1 MTGGSF
7 SAVSLVG
14 AFTGLDWSLL
24 AVILVLLVFL
34 IFLAIAEMGLSR
46 MTRPKAAALAERR
59 PKQGKA
65 LVDLIEEPEKWINPL
80 LLTVNVSQTVQATLT
95 GVVTARAFGP
105 LGIAV
110 GVTLN
115 VIVFFV
121 LAEAVPKTY
130 AVIHSERAAL
140 VSARGIRAL
149 VAFPPLKLVSRGLIK
164 LTNVIV
170 KGKGLEDGPF
180 VKEQEFLGV
189 VEVAAQEEVIE
200 KHERELIESVIEF
213 GDTVAREI
221 MVPQPDM
228 VTVLQT
234 ATVDEVI
241 GVSIAHG
248 FSRMPVIDD
257 EDDVVGVAFMKDLV
271 RIDRLGR
278 GAESV
283 TEHMRDVV
291 VVPENKPVSKL
302 MREMQTNKFHL
313 AVVADEYGSIT
324 GMITLE
330 DCLEELVGEIV
341 DEYDREEIEI
351 SVLANGDLV
360 ILGSTSVSD
369 VNERL
374 STHIPD
380 EEWDSV
386 GGFLFGTLEHVPTVG
401 EFVDFEG
408 WRFRVSEL
416 KGRRIQKI
424 RVSLIE
430 VPSDDPDGDVEPATH

>member
-1 MTGGSF
+1 MRSIHLF
-7 SAVSLVG
+7 A
-14 AFTGLDWSLL
+14 AFTGLDWGLL

-46 MTRPKAAALAERR
+46 MTKPKAAALAERR
-59 PKQGKA
+59 PRQGRA
-65 LVDLIEEPEKWINPL
+65 LVELIDEPEKWINPL

-95 GVVTARAFGP
+95 GVITARAFGP
-105 LGIAV
+105 LGVAA

-115 VIVFFV
+115 VLVFFV

-130 AVIHSERAAL
+130 AVLHSERAAL
-140 VSARGIRAL
+140 VSARGIKAL
-149 VAFPPLKLVSRGLIK
+149 VGFPPLKLISRGLIK

-189 VEVAAQEEVIE
+189 VEVAVQEDVIE
-200 KHERELIESVIEF
+200 KHERDLIESVIEF

-228 VTVLQT
+228 VTVGT
-234 ATVDEVI
+234 ESTVDEAI

-248 FSRMPVIDD
+248 FSRLPVTNDD
-257 EDDVVGVAFMKDLV
+257 DDVIGIAFMKDLV
-271 RIDRLGR
+271 RLERLGR
-278 GAESV
+278 GGELV
-283 TEHMRDVV
+283 TSHMRNVV

-341 DEYDREEIEI
+341 DEYDHEEAEI
-351 SVLANGDLV
+351 TTLPNGDLV
-360 ILGSTSVSD
+360 VLGSTSVSD
-369 VNERL
+369 VNDKL

-380 EEWDSV
+380 EEWDSI
-386 GGFLFGTLEHVPTVG
+386 GGFVFGTLEHVPSVG

-408 WRFRVSEL
+408 WRFRVAEL
-416 KGRRIQKI
+416 KGRRIQKV
-424 RVSLIE
+424 RVSLVEIPIE
-430 VPSDDPDGDVEPATH
+430 VDEPSAQ

>member
-1 MTGGSF
+1 MTRHSMF
-7 SAVSLVG
+7 A
-14 AFTGLDWSLL
+14 AFTGLDWGLL

-46 MTRPKAAALAERR
+46 MTKPKAAALAERR
-59 PKQGKA
+59 PRQGRA
-65 LVDLIEEPEKWINPL
+65 LVELIEEPEKWINPL
-80 LLTVNVSQTVQATLT
+80 LLTVNVCQTVQATLT
-95 GVVTARAFGP
+95 GVITARAFGP
-105 LGIAV
+105 LGVAA

-115 VIVFFV
+115 VLVFFV

-130 AVIHSERAAL
+130 AVLHSERAAL
-140 VSARGIRAL
+140 VSARGIKGL
-149 VAFPPLKLVSRGLIK
+149 VGFPPLKVISRGLIK

-189 VEVAAQEEVIE
+189 VEVAVQEDVIE
-200 KHERELIESVIEF
+200 KHERDLIESVIEF

-228 VTVLQT
+228 ITVGT
-234 ATVDEVI
+234 SATVDESI

-248 FSRMPVIDD
+248 FSRLPVMNDD
-257 EDDVVGVAFMKDLV
+257 DDVVGLAFMKDLV
-271 RIDRLGR
+271 RLERLGR
-278 GAESV
+278 GGELV
-283 TEHMRDVV
+283 TSHMRAVV

-341 DEYDREEIEI
+341 DEYDHEEADITD
-351 SVLANGDLV
+351 LPNGDFV
-360 ILGSTSVSD
+360 VLGSTSVSD
-369 VNERL
+369 VNEKL
-374 STHIPD
+374 STRIPD
-380 EEWDSV
+380 EEWDSI
-386 GGFLFGTLEHVPTVG
+386 GGFVFGTLEHVPSIG

-408 WRFRVSEL
+408 WRFRVVEL
-416 KGRRIQKI
+416 KGRRIQKV

-430 VPSDDPDGDVEPATH
+430 VADDGGEVVAQ

>member
-1 MTGGSF
+1 MRTVQIF
-7 SAVSLVG
+7 A
-14 AFTGLDWSLL
+14 AFTGLDWGLL
-24 AVILVLLVFL
+24 AVIVVLLIFL

-46 MTRPKAAALAERR
+46 MTKPKAAALAERR
-59 PKQGKA
+59 PRQGRA
-65 LVDLIEEPEKWINPL
+65 LVELIDEPEKWINPL

-95 GVVTARAFGP
+95 GVITARAFGP
-105 LGIAV
+105 LGVAI

-115 VIVFFV
+115 VLVFFV

-130 AVIHSERAAL
+130 AVLHSERAAL
-140 VSARGIRAL
+140 VSARGIKAL
-149 VAFPPLKLVSRGLIK
+149 VGFPPLKLISRGLIK

-189 VEVAAQEEVIE
+189 VEVAVQEDVIE
-200 KHERELIESVIEF
+200 KHERDLIESVIEF

-228 VTVLQT
+228 VTVGT
-234 ATVDEVI
+234 ESTVDEAI

-248 FSRMPVIDD
+248 FSRLPVMNDD
-257 EDDVVGVAFMKDLV
+257 DDVIGIAFMKDLV
-271 RIDRLGR
+271 RLERLGR
-278 GAESV
+278 GGELV
-283 TEHMRDVV
+283 TSHMRNVV
-291 VVPENKPVSKL
+291 VVPENKPVAKL

-341 DEYDREEIEI
+341 DEYDHEEDEI
-351 SVLANGDLV
+351 TTLSNGDLV
-360 ILGSTSVSD
+360 VLGSTSVSD
-369 VNERL
+369 VNDKL

-380 EEWDSV
+380 EEWDSI
-386 GGFLFGTLEHVPTVG
+386 GGFVFGTLEHVPSVG

-408 WRFRVSEL
+408 WRFRVAEL
-416 KGRRIQKI
+416 KGRRIQKV

-430 VPSDDPDGDVEPATH
+430 IPTEADEAPAQ

>member
-1 MTGGSF
+1 MRTVQIF
-7 SAVSLVG
+7 A

-46 MTRPKAAALAERR
+46 MTKPKAAALAERR
-59 PKQGKA
+59 PRQGRA
-65 LVDLIEEPEKWINPL
+65 LVELIDEPEKWINPL

-95 GVVTARAFGP
+95 GVITARAFGP
-105 LGIAV
+105 LGVAV

-115 VIVFFV
+115 VLVFFV

-130 AVIHSERAAL
+130 AVLHSERAAL
-140 VSARGIRAL
+140 VSARGIKAL
-149 VAFPPLKLVSRGLIK
+149 VGFPPLKLISRGLIK

-189 VEVAAQEEVIE
+189 VEVAVQEDVIE
-200 KHERELIESVIEF
+200 KHERDLIESVIEF

-228 VTVLQT
+228 VTVGT
-234 ATVDEVI
+234 ESTVDEAI

-248 FSRMPVIDD
+248 FSRLPVMNDD
-257 EDDVVGVAFMKDLV
+257 DDVIGIAFMKDLV
-271 RIDRLGR
+271 RLERLGR
-278 GAESV
+278 GGELV
-283 TEHMRDVV
+283 TSHMRNVV
-291 VVPENKPVSKL
+291 VVPENKPVAKL

-341 DEYDREEIEI
+341 DEYDHEEDEI
-351 SVLANGDLV
+351 TALPNGDLV
-360 ILGSTSVSD
+360 VLGSTSVSD
-369 VNERL
+369 VNDKL

-380 EEWDSV
+380 EEWDSI
-386 GGFLFGTLEHVPTVG
+386 GGFVFGTLEHVPSVG

-408 WRFRVSEL
+408 WRFRVAEL
-416 KGRRIQKI
+416 KGRRIQKV

-430 VPSDDPDGDVEPATH
+430 IPTEDDEPSAQ

>member
-1 MTGGSF
+1 MRSTHMF
-7 SAVSLVG
+7 A
-14 AFTGLDWSLL
+14 AFTGLDWGLL

-46 MTRPKAAALAERR
+46 MTKPKAAALAERR
-59 PKQGKA
+59 PRQGRA
-65 LVDLIEEPEKWINPL
+65 LVELIDEPEKWINPL

-95 GVVTARAFGP
+95 GVITARAFGP
-105 LGIAV
+105 LGVAI

-115 VIVFFV
+115 VLVFFV

-130 AVIHSERAAL
+130 AVLHSERAAL
-140 VSARGIRAL
+140 VSARGIKAL
-149 VAFPPLKLVSRGLIK
+149 VSFPPLKLISRGLIK

-189 VEVAAQEEVIE
+189 VEVAVQEDVIE
-200 KHERELIESVIEF
+200 KHERDLIESVIEF

-228 VTVLQT
+228 ITVGVES
-234 ATVDEVI
+234 TVDEVI
-241 GVSIAHG
+241 GVSIANG
-248 FSRMPVIDD
+248 FSRIPVMNDD
-257 EDDVVGVAFMKDLV
+257 DDVVGVAFMKDLV
-271 RIDRLGR
+271 RLERLGR
-278 GAESV
+278 GGELV
-283 TEHMRDVV
+283 TSHMRTVV
-291 VVPENKPVSKL
+291 VVPENKPVAKL

-341 DEYDREEIEI
+341 DEYDHEQAEITT
-351 SVLANGDLV
+351 LPNGDLMV
-360 ILGSTSVSD
+360 LGSTNVSD
-369 VNERL
+369 VNDRL
-374 STHIPD
+374 SIHIPD
-380 EEWDSV
+380 EEWDSI
-386 GGFLFGTLEHVPTVG
+386 GGFVFGTLEHVPSVG

-416 KGRRIQKI
+416 KGRRIQQV

-430 VPSDDPDGDVEPATH
+430 LPSEGDEGTAN

>member
-1 MTGGSF
+1 MTSTTLL
-7 SAVSLVG
+7 A
-14 AFTGLDWSLL
+14 AFTGLDWGLL

-46 MTRPKAAALAERR
+46 MTKPKAAALAERR
-59 PKQGKA
+59 PRQGRA
-65 LVDLIEEPEKWINPL
+65 LVELIDEPEKWINPL
-80 LLTVNVSQTVQATLT
+80 LLTVNVGQTVQATLT
-95 GVVTARAFGP
+95 GVITARAFGP
-105 LGIAV
+105 LGVAA

-115 VIVFFV
+115 VLVFFV

-130 AVIHSERAAL
+130 AVLHSERAAL
-140 VSARGIRAL
+140 LSARGIKAL
-149 VAFPPLKLVSRGLIK
+149 VGFPPLRMISRGLIK

-189 VEVAAQEEVIE
+189 VEAAVHEDVIE
-200 KHERELIESVIEF
+200 GHERDLIESVIEF

-228 VTVLQT
+228 VTVGT
-234 ATVDEVI
+234 SATVDEAI

-248 FSRMPVIDD
+248 FSRLPVLNDD
-257 EDDVVGVAFMKDLV
+257 DDVVGLAFMKDLV
-271 RIDRLGR
+271 RLERLGR
-278 GAESV
+278 GAEVV
-283 TEHMRDVV
+283 TSHMRTVV
-291 VVPENKPVSKL
+291 VVPENKPVAKL
-302 MREMQTNKFHL
+302 MREMQNNKFHL

-341 DEYDREEIEI
+341 DEYDHEEADITD
-351 SVLANGDLV
+351 LPDGDFV
-360 ILGSTSVSD
+360 VLGSTSVSD
-369 VNERL
+369 VNEKL

-380 EEWDSV
+380 EEWDSI
-386 GGFLFGTLEHVPTVG
+386 GGFVFGTLEHVPSVG

-408 WRFRVSEL
+408 WRFRVAEL
-416 KGRRIQKI
+416 KGRRIQKV

-430 VPSDDPDGDVEPATH
+430 VPTESEDDDTN

>member
-1 MTGGSF
+1 MRTVNIL
-7 SAVSLVG
+7 A
-14 AFTGLDWSLL
+14 AFTGLDWGLL
-24 AVILVLLVFL
+24 AVILVLLIFL

-46 MTRPKAAALAERR
+46 MTKPKAAALAERR
-59 PKQGKA
+59 PRQGRA
-65 LVDLIEEPEKWINPL
+65 LVELIDEPEKWINPL

-95 GVVTARAFGP
+95 GVITARAFGP
-105 LGIAV
+105 LGVAA

-115 VIVFFV
+115 VLVFFV

-130 AVIHSERAAL
+130 AVLHSERAAL
-140 VSARGIRAL
+140 VSARGIKAL
-149 VAFPPLKLVSRGLIK
+149 VGFPPLKLISRGLIK

-189 VEVAAQEEVIE
+189 VEVAVQEDVIE
-200 KHERELIESVIEF
+200 KHERDLIESVIEF

-228 VTVLQT
+228 VTVGT
-234 ATVDEVI
+234 ESTVDEAI

-248 FSRMPVIDD
+248 FSRLPVTNDD
-257 EDDVVGVAFMKDLV
+257 DDVVGIAFMKDLV
-271 RIDRLGR
+271 RLERLGR
-278 GAESV
+278 GGELV
-283 TEHMRDVV
+283 TSHMRSVV
-291 VVPENKPVSKL
+291 VVPENKPVAKL

-341 DEYDREEIEI
+341 DEYDHEEDEI
-351 SVLANGDLV
+351 TTLPNGDLV
-360 ILGSTSVSD
+360 VLGSTSVSD
-369 VNERL
+369 VNDKL

-380 EEWDSV
+380 EEWDSI
-386 GGFLFGTLEHVPTVG
+386 GGFVFGTLEHVPSVG

-408 WRFRVSEL
+408 WRFRVAEL
-416 KGRRIQKI
+416 KGRRIQKV

-430 VPSDDPDGDVEPATH
+430 MPTEVDEPSAQ

>member
-1 MTGGSF
+1 MRTVQIF
-7 SAVSLVG
+7 A

-46 MTRPKAAALAERR
+46 MTKPKAAALAERR
-59 PKQGKA
+59 PRQGRA
-65 LVDLIEEPEKWINPL
+65 LVELIDEPEKWINPL

-95 GVVTARAFGP
+95 GVITARAFGP
-105 LGIAV
+105 LGVAV

-115 VIVFFV
+115 VLVFFV

-130 AVIHSERAAL
+130 AVLHSERAAL
-140 VSARGIRAL
+140 VSARGIKAL
-149 VAFPPLKLVSRGLIK
+149 VGFPPLKLISRGLIK

-189 VEVAAQEEVIE
+189 VEVAVQEDVIE
-200 KHERELIESVIEF
+200 KHERDLIESVIEF

-228 VTVLQT
+228 VTVGT
-234 ATVDEVI
+234 ESTVDEAI

-248 FSRMPVIDD
+248 FSRLPVMNDD
-257 EDDVVGVAFMKDLV
+257 DDVIGIAFMKDLV
-271 RIDRLGR
+271 RLERLGR
-278 GAESV
+278 GGELV
-283 TEHMRDVV
+283 TSHMRNVV
-291 VVPENKPVSKL
+291 VVPENKPVAKL

-341 DEYDREEIEI
+341 DEYDHEEDEI
-351 SVLANGDLV
+351 TALPNGDLV
-360 ILGSTSVSD
+360 VLGSTSVSD
-369 VNERL
+369 VNDKL

-380 EEWDSV
+380 EEWDSI
-386 GGFLFGTLEHVPTVG
+386 GGFVFGTLEHVPSVG

-408 WRFRVSEL
+408 WRFRVAEL
-416 KGRRIQKI
+416 KGRRIQKV

-430 VPSDDPDGDVEPATH
+430 MPTEDDEPSAQ